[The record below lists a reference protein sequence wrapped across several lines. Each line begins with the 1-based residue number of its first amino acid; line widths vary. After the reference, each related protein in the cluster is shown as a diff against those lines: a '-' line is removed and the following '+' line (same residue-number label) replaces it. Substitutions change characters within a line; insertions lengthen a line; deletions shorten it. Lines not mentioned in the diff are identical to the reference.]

1 MSAMTERCWLT
12 DTLAVTVARVDFLD
26 PASADQPDTRERGIR
41 VEVRPVE
48 ATYRGSI
55 YSSPQLTLGEA
66 VARMDLLESAPHAA
80 DRMHWHPG
88 MIDGEP
94 EDRTYDPA
102 MPADPA
108 GWLDGQLRDVKGLLE
123 ASGMADTDRF
133 EAAASSIAA
142 LAPEI
147 LHEARAGLAWA
158 RQPWPEV
165 DHDERGMAIQPV

>member
-1 MSAMTERCWLT
+1 MERCWLT

-26 PASADQPDTRERGIR
+26 PAVAGELDARERGIR
-41 VEVRPVE
+41 VEIRPVE
-48 ATYRGSI
+48 ATYRGTI

-94 EDRTYDPA
+94 EDRSFDPA

-108 GWLDGQLRDVKGLLE
+108 AWLGDRLRDVTGLLQQ
-123 ASGMADTDRF
+123 SGVTDTGRF
-133 EAAASSIAA
+133 RTAATTIAN

-147 LHEARAGLAWA
+147 LDEARAGLAWA
-158 RQPWPEV
+158 REPWPHV
-165 DHDERGMAIQPV
+165 DHDERGMAVQPA

>member
-1 MSAMTERCWLT
+1 MTERCWLT

-26 PASADQPDTRERGIR
+26 PAVATEPDARERGIR

-48 ATYRGSI
+48 ASYRGTI

-66 VARMDLLESAPHAA
+66 IARMDLLESAPHAA

-94 EDRTYDPA
+94 EDRSYDPA

-108 GWLDGQLRDVKGLLE
+108 AWLEGQLRDVTGLLR
-123 ASGMADTDRF
+123 ASGVADTERF
-133 EAAASSIAA
+133 TSAACAIAS

-147 LHEARAGLAWA
+147 LDEARAGLAWA
-158 RQPWPEV
+158 REPWPEV
-165 DHDERGMAIQPV
+165 DHDERGMATQPA